1 MGATYFA
8 AEIAATMSAIS
19 GLSDAPPT
27 RKPSMSGKAESSGA
41 FLAFAEP
48 PYWMRISS
56 AVVWSTFFAIQSRMP
71 LSAMIGETV
80 SELRDGV

>member
-1 MGATYFA
+1 MA

-19 GLSDAPPT
+19 GLSEAPPT
-27 RKPSMSGKAESSGA
+27 RKPSMSGNALSSGA
-41 FLAFAEP
+41 FFAFAEP

-71 LSAMIGETV
+71 LSA
-80 SELRDGV
+80 RD